1 MSLGEL
7 FASITERRR
16 RSAQQPYEEGAQ
28 IKRRLQELL
37 AVPSPTQEVEISFSH
52 TRFETDPAAQGARL
66 NLGFSAPCI
75 VRPKPILTRTQRRV
89 LHKKFEAA

>member
-52 TRFETDPAAQGARL
+52 TRIENDPAAAQGARL

-75 VRPKPILTRTQRRV
+75 GETKADLN
-89 LHKKFEAA
+89 

>member
-1 MSLGEL
+1 MSLGKL

-37 AVPSPTQEVEISFSH
+37 TVPSPTQRSKYPSATPVLKTTQPLKE
-52 TRFETDPAAQGARL
+52 PA
-66 NLGFSAPCI
+66 
-75 VRPKPILTRTQRRV
+75 
-89 LHKKFEAA
+89 

>member
-37 AVPSPTQEVEISFSH
+37 AVSSPTQEVEISFSH
-52 TRFETDPAAQGARL
+52 ARIENDPAAQEARL

-75 VRPKPILTRTQRRV
+75 GATKTDLN
-89 LHKKFEAA
+89 

>member
-7 FASITERRR
+7 FASLTERRR

-37 AVPSPTQEVEISFSH
+37 AVPSPAQAVEIPISH
-52 TRFETDPAAQGARL
+52 ARIENDPAAQEARL
-66 NLGFSAPCI
+66 TLGFSAA
-75 VRPKPILTRTQRRV
+75 
-89 LHKKFEAA
+89 LHR

>member
-1 MSLGEL
+1 MSLGKL

-37 AVPSPTQEVEISFSH
+37 AVPSPTQEVEISFRH
-52 TRFETDPAAQGARL
+52 ARIENDPAAQGARL

-75 VRPKPILTRTQRRV
+75 GETKADLN
-89 LHKKFEAA
+89 

>member
-1 MSLGEL
+1 MSLGKL

-37 AVPSPTQEVEISFSH
+37 TVPSPTQEVEIPLSH
-52 TRFETDPAAQGARL
+52 ARIESDPAAQRARL
-66 NLGFSAPCI
+66 NLGFSAPFGGE
-75 VRPKPILTRTQRRV
+75 TRAR
-89 LHKKFEAA
+89 F

>member
-16 RSAQQPYEEGAQ
+16 RSGQQPNEEGAQ

-37 AVPSPTQEVEISFSH
+37 AVPSPTQEVEIPFSH
-52 TRFETDPAAQGARL
+52 ARIENDPAAQEARL
-66 NLGFSAPCI
+66 DFGFSAPC
-75 VRPKPILTRTQRRV
+75 VGETKA
-89 LHKKFEAA
+89 HFH

>member
-1 MSLGEL
+1 MSLGKL

-52 TRFETDPAAQGARL
+52 ARIENDPATQEARL

-75 VRPKPILTRTQRRV
+75 GETKP
-89 LHKKFEAA
+89 HFH

>member
-16 RSAQQPYEEGAQ
+16 RSAQQPFEEGAQ

-37 AVPSPTQEVEISFSH
+37 AVPSPTQEVEIPLSH
-52 TRFETDPAAQGARL
+52 ARIENDPAAQGARL
-66 NLGFSAPCI
+66 NLFSAPCI
-75 VRPKPILTRTQRRV
+75 GETKADLN
-89 LHKKFEAA
+89 

>member
-7 FASITERRR
+7 FASLTERRR

-37 AVPSPTQEVEISFSH
+37 AVPSPAQGVETPFSH
-52 TRFETDPAAQGARL
+52 ARIENDPAAQEARL

-75 VRPKPILTRTQRRV
+75 G
-89 LHKKFEAA
+89 EAKAHFH

>member
-1 MSLGEL
+1 MSLGKL

-37 AVPSPTQEVEISFSH
+37 TVPSPTQEVEIPLSH
-52 TRFETDPAAQGARL
+52 ARIENDPAAQGARL
-66 NLGFSAPCI
+66 NLGFSAPFGGE
-75 VRPKPILTRTQRRV
+75 TRAY
-89 LHKKFEAA
+89 LN